1 MSWTATKSVT
11 IAVIFGAM
19 AYTSLMAQSN
29 KSSYTM
35 EEANAF
41 LQAQDWKNAARAFE
55 SLVKQ
60 DSQNGLAWLQLGLS
74 RHSLKEYDAAIKAY
88 EEADKLQF
96 AQWRA
101 RYNIACSYALMNNKD
116 AAFEWLHKALEVG
129 FNQTQLLETDSD
141 LASLREDSR
150 FQNVLEPADKNSR
163 PCEYSEKHREF
174 DFWIGE
180 WEVFNPQGQKVGV
193 NVIQKFINGCVI
205 YENWTSARSGYYGK
219 SFNYYD
225 PATGKWK
232 QNWVDSRGGI
242 VWYEGEV
249 KDGVMHFTGESI
261 SMNGSKQLARVTL
274 TPLPDGRVHHV
285 IEQSADD
292 GKTWSVFF
300 DGMYVKKKT
309 NGSSTN
315 K

>member
-1 MSWTATKSVT
+1 MVKKESKRLTALALAMSLLIFASSL
-11 IAVIFGAM
+11 IAQQKN
-19 AYTSLMAQSN
+19 YTQ
-29 KSSYTM
+29 

-41 LQAQDWKNAARAFE
+41 LQAQDWKNASAAFAA
-55 SLVKQ
+55 LVKQ
-60 DSQNGLAWLQLGLS
+60 DSKNGLAWLQLGIS
-74 RHSLKEYDAAIKAY
+74 RHHLKNYADAIKAY
-88 EEADKLQF
+88 QEADNLGF

-101 RYNIACSYALMNNKD
+101 RYNIACSFALMNNKD
-116 AAFEWLHKALEVG
+116 AAFEWLKKALAVG
-129 FNQTQLLETDSD
+129 FSQTQLLESDAD
-141 LASLREDSR
+141 LASLRDDAR
-150 FQNVLEPADKNSR
+150 FQNVLELTERNSR

-180 WEVFNPQGQKVGV
+180 WEVFNPQGQQIGT

-225 PATGKWK
+225 PAAGKWK
-232 QNWVDSRGGI
+232 QNWVDSAGGI

-249 KDGVMHFTGESI
+249 KDGVMHFSGENI
-261 SMNGSKQLARVTL
+261 SMDGSKQLARVTF

-292 GKTWSVFF
+292 GKTWSVYF
-300 DGMYVKKKT
+300 DGMYVKK
-309 NGSSTN
+309 NASSSSN
-315 K
+315 P